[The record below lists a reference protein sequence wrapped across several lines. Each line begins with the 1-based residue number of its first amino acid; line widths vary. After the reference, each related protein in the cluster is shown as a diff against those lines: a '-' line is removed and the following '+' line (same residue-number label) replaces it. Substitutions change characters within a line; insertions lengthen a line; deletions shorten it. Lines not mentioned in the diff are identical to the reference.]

1 MVLILLISL
10 FETRWI
16 LLLKL
21 LIISTDLV
29 FMQAFILVIFF
40 KRESRFFFLSF
51 FPSFFFLISLF
62 PAHKHFKIEACMN
75 DLKYG
80 VCAIHLTCQF
90 MLVVFSL
97 NLADPS
103 LRCLLCAYVV
113 VFP

>member
-40 KRESRFFFLSF
+40 KRESRFFFLINS
-51 FPSFFFLISLF
+51 
-62 PAHKHFKIEACMN
+62 M
-75 DLKYG
+75 
-80 VCAIHLTCQF
+80 HL
-90 MLVVFSL
+90 V
-97 NLADPS
+97 
-103 LRCLLCAYVV
+103 
-113 VFP
+113 